1 MSNILRITALG
12 LILFSNIVFASCQK
26 KVVKIIMDKKNPVE
40 YNFSISKDSL
50 QRIISEQMK
59 IENTMLWDAQH
70 GIMVLEEISKKFSQ
84 KGNASDFCLMPI
96 YYLCKAKLYR
106 SEKGGSLD
114 YWAWFYLHL
123 ESIDNTNTKVTI
135 TTFEPEVIVGR
146 ELLPSPPHFVRRDK
160 TLTVE
165 PSTIEEYEIL
175 LKIGNLVGEKNMP
188 SLILP
193 NEKNKVEIVKH

>member
-1 MSNILRITALG
+1 
-12 LILFSNIVFASCQK
+12 
-26 KVVKIIMDKKNPVE
+26 
-40 YNFSISKDSL
+40 
-50 QRIISEQMK
+50 
-59 IENTMLWDAQH
+59 
-70 GIMVLEEISKKFSQ
+70 
-84 KGNASDFCLMPI
+84 MPI
-96 YYLCKAKLYR
+96 NYLCKAKLYR